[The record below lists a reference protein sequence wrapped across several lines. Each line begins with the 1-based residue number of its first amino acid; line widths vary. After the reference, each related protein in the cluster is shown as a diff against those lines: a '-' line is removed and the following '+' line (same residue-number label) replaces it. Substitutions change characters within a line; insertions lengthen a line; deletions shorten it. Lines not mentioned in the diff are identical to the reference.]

1 MPWSFSKEHHG
12 PHILLS
18 DNYRVAHGCHF
29 DWEKVIGNVIWRTG
43 VHKFDVQIDLNML
56 ASSNTWQIVVG
67 VSSVAS
73 STTMQT
79 HLGASGR
86 EWGMTC
92 LSGQK
97 IHKNRVEDYCNGFA
111 RGDIV
116 GVIVDLNAGTIE
128 FCKNGTPLGFAY
140 TDVKGP
146 LTPCISLLKG
156 QKAILVN

>member
-1 MPWSFSKEHHG
+1 
-12 PHILLS
+12 
-18 DNYRVAHGCHF
+18 
-29 DWEKVIGNVIWRTG
+29 
-43 VHKFDVQIDLNML
+43 
-56 ASSNTWQIVVG
+56 
-67 VSSVAS
+67 
-73 STTMQT
+73 
-79 HLGASGR
+79 
-86 EWGMTC
+86 MTC

-97 IHKNRVEDYCNGFA
+97 IHKNRVEDYCSGFA

-146 LTPCISLLKG
+146 LNPCISLLKG